1 VDSHATR
8 AYRKSPRRLERMK
21 KEGNRRAHTQFQFI
35 PHKCPRKSSETRR
48 TATRRT
54 VAELRGYLGQ
64 VLLDFSSTCADT
76 GNRIEMMSVSSTSH
90 DLPES
95 QTNTSGYPTHCI
107 IPTAFKWG
115 CLAYRARLS
124 EYPRFTQASRV
135 KWSFPCQLRSTCCL
149 CVVIFIVPADP
160 SPVFKSLER
169 RSPVTLRWTTI
180 MVLFLWFPDLPISQE
195 PAPSL

>member
-1 VDSHATR
+1 MDSYATR
-8 AYRKSPRRLERMK
+8 ANRRSPRRLERMK
-21 KEGNRRAHTQFQFI
+21 KEGNQRPHAQFQFI
-35 PHKCPRKSSETRR
+35 PREYPRKSSETRR

-64 VLLDFSSTCADT
+64 VLLEFSSTCADT

-95 QTNTSGYPTHCI
+95 PTKTSGYPTHSV

-124 EYPRFTQASRV
+124 RV
-135 KWSFPCQLRSTCCL
+135 ST
-149 CVVIFIVPADP
+149 V
-160 SPVFKSLER
+160 
-169 RSPVTLRWTTI
+169 
-180 MVLFLWFPDLPISQE
+180 Q
-195 PAPSL
+195 PSLAS